1 MCVCDWQGWPECECT
16 MCGGGREGREGE
28 REGGREEKEKVRGDG
43 GYVDGYR

>member
-1 MCVCDWQGWPECECT
+1 MCLGATGVG
-16 MCGGGREGREGE
+16 EGRERGREREGGKERE